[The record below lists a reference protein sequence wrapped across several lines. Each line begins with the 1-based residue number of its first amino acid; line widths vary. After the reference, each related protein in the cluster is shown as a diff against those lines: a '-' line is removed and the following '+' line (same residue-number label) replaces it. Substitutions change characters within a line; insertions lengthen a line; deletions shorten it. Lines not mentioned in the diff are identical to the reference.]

1 MINKELK
8 ARFDEIEK
16 QYQAIK
22 NQMKELEEKEQYP
35 IYALSNRTGILVKF
49 ESLDCGVVI
58 RGNGFNKNGHKFNN
72 YEPHTNTDVWQ
83 ILPVCEK
90 TGLYHGQ
97 PVWAC
102 DEHFLCVR
110 SLRFYDAI
118 NSTTFGNNGE
128 SNMGGSND
136 FYEPWEGEWQP
147 WMVEAFKKL
156 EL

>member
-1 MINKELK
+1 MMNKELK

-16 QYQAIK
+16 QYKEIK
-22 NQMKELEEKEQYP
+22 AKMKELEEKEQYP
-35 IYALSNRTGILVKF
+35 IYALSKQNGIIVKF
-49 ESLDCGVVI
+49 EGLTSGIIVK
-58 RGNGFNKNGHKFNN
+58 GNIHYKLGHESN
-72 YEPHTNTDVWQ
+72 YWINHTNEYWK
-83 ILPVCEK
+83 ILPFCQE
-90 TGLYHGQ
+90 TGFYHGQ

-102 DEHFLCVR
+102 DENFLCVR

-147 WMVEAFKKL
+147 WMVEAFKEL